1 MAEFFEENGKII
13 LLDYKTDYVEQRDG
27 SDLVGKYGIQLKYYQ
42 KALERMLEKP
52 VEEKYIYSVNLDR
65 AFVVE

>member
-1 MAEFFEENGKII
+1 MHFLKKMEKLF
-13 LLDYKTDYVEQRDG
+13 LLDYKTDYVEQQDG

-52 VEEKYIYSVNLDR
+52 VEEKYIYSVNLER
-65 AFVVE
+65 AFAVE